1 MLLRHV
7 SARLL
12 FVPRPAFPDR
22 LPCSGL
28 ERRETTEQSRRS
40 LPTEYEES
48 VEELSPTPAGSRHRG
63 ASPGHALRNCGSPGS
78 FGAWKSGRWLCPA
91 MILTAWGT
99 WAQSLT
105 PETGVAEGEQVQKMR
120 ADVPDEKR
128 IFFPSYF
135 FVRDRSL
142 SLPHTATCRPAGAI
156 PMAERVSSLF
166 QRVQRSMQTHAHAL
180 SCPESQ
186 HKGAARRPR
195 SVEGHGESPSL
206 QRRFAA
212 GPVPL
217 LLRVTSGG
225 RLSGPGGQELL
236 NEGLS
241 PANRGKSDVRP
252 RHRVSALATAGAD
265 G

>member
-7 SARLL
+7 SARLC
-12 FVPRPAFPDR
+12 FVPRPASPDR

-28 ERRETTEQSRRS
+28 ERRETTQQSRRS

-48 VEELSPTPAGSRHRG
+48 VEELSPTPVGSRHRG

-78 FGAWKSGRWLCPA
+78 FGARKSGRWLCPA

-99 WAQSLT
+99 WAQSPT

-142 SLPHTATCRPAGAI
+142 SLPHTATCRPAGAV

-186 HKGAARRPR
+186 HKALPR
-195 SVEGHGESPSL
+195 VRDRLRGTEKAPPCSDASQQGPFHSCSASRQE
-206 QRRFAA
+206 A
-212 GPVPL
+212 GC
-217 LLRVTSGG
+217 
-225 RLSGPGGQELL
+225 PGQV
-236 NEGLS
+236 
-241 PANRGKSDVRP
+241 GKSF
-252 RHRVSALATAGAD
+252 
-265 G
+265 

>member
-1 MLLRHV
+1 MQKESRCRRCERTCLTRNGFFSLLTF
-7 SARLL
+7 LL
-12 FVPRPAFPDR
+12 GIA
-22 LPCSGL
+22 G
-28 ERRETTEQSRRS
+28 RS
-40 LPTEYEES
+40 
-48 VEELSPTPAGSRHRG
+48 
-63 ASPGHALRNCGSPGS
+63 C
-78 FGAWKSGRWLCPA
+78 
-91 MILTAWGT
+91 
-99 WAQSLT
+99 
-105 PETGVAEGEQVQKMR
+105 
-120 ADVPDEKR
+120 
-128 IFFPSYF
+128 
-135 FVRDRSL
+135 RSL
-142 SLPHTATCRPAGAI
+142 SLPHTATCRPAGAV

-212 GPVPL
+212 GPVPF

-236 NEGLS
+236 DEGLS